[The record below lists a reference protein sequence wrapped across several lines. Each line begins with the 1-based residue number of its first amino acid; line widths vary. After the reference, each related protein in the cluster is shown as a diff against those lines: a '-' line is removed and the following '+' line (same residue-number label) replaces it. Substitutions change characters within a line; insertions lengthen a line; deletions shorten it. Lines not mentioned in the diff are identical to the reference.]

1 MRQNNGSNYFAR
13 HLNRSVYNI
22 ALIAVFGA
30 LIFVFTAFVAFPVG
44 MGYVN
49 LGDIF
54 IFTACMF
61 LGYFAL
67 IPAAVG
73 SALADIFLGYTFYAP
88 ATLIIKGLMAVIF
101 LLIKGKNQ
109 SNIRILIGMIT
120 GSVFM
125 QIGYTAYEVIL
136 AVLGN
141 PHASAISAILAPLL
155 ILSNFS
161 QTLFGVAG
169 GWVLIKVAQKLN
181 LFDRMKII
189 ASIEK
194 EKHE

>member
-1 MRQNNGSNYFAR
+1 MGQSNHNLK

-22 ALIAVFGA
+22 ALIALFGA

-54 IFTACMF
+54 IFAACMF
-61 LGYFAL
+61 LGYYAI
-67 IPAAVG
+67 IPAAFG
-73 SALADIFLGYTFYAP
+73 SALADIFLGYNFYAP

-101 LLIKGKNQ
+101 LAIKGKKQ
-109 SNIRILIGMIT
+109 SNARIMIGMIAA
-120 GSVFM
+120 SVFM
-125 QIGYTAYEVIL
+125 QIGYTSYEVLLVVI
-136 AVLGN
+136 GN
-141 PHASAISAILAPLL
+141 PNASTYAAVLAPLL
-155 ILSNFS
+155 ILSNFT

-169 GWVLIKVAQKLN
+169 GWVLIKVSQKLN

-189 ASIEK
+189 ISMEK